1 MRGRTVSWQQ
11 EFSLIPVLLFF
22 SVLSSLCTYFVFL
35 LLPDSS
41 VGNSHAF
48 NRK

>member
-1 MRGRTVSWQQ
+1 MWQ
-11 EFSLIPVLLFF
+11 SNLMAARVIPLISVLLFF

-41 VGNSHAF
+41 LGNSHAF